1 MMAISLYAS
10 RAINHAQATNVTVAM
25 LQHGYGVRKI
35 GEASGCVIVEL
46 PFEHRYRWFALGDNG
61 GEISIQEI
69 NASTLY
75 QSVPFDTEP
84 AVTAELTA
92 YRLAA
97 VMTGKPIDWKDID
110 MLSIAQVLGKEGE
123 PLTINCQRPLLA
135 YTGKE
140 Q

>member
-1 MMAISLYAS
+1 MAISLYAS

-25 LQHGYGVRKI
+25 LQHGYNIRKI
-35 GEASGCVIVEL
+35 GEASGCIIVEL
-46 PFEHRYRWFALGDNG
+46 PVEHCCRWFALGDNG
-61 GEISIQEI
+61 GEISVQEI
-69 NASTLY
+69 NSSEVY

-84 AVTAELTA
+84 SVTAELTA

-97 VMTGKPIDWKDID
+97 VMTRQPIDWQYAD
-110 MLSIAQVLGKEGE
+110 MLSVAQLMGKEGD